1 MSYLYTSVF
10 CCAVGYVA
18 WFALAAATLG
28 QAMIVSFSI
37 GLSINTASVLLRK
50 VIQSYVG
57 FFPSAVLIT
66 LLGLVVGLVI
76 GGTLALND
84 PMGLFTQNSQAL
96 LVSGVFGCIGYA
108 VVSTREVLLRTQVK
122 LAEVQ
127 LATEVQE
134 KLLARAELRR
144 LQAQIEPHFLFNTL
158 TSVAALIRH
167 DAQAAEHMLENFTVL
182 LRSILDRTR
191 SAETTLAAELE
202 VVDAYLAIQSV
213 RMPERLS
220 YSIEHDPALDAVIL
234 PPLILQPLVENA
246 VKYGI
251 ETNQDGGQIRVT
263 TATKSDKLEIRLIDS
278 GQGMDVTAEQGIGIS
293 NVQERLRSAVDGALL
308 TFSQRP
314 EGGFEALITLP
325 YPSERAQLQ
334 GET

>member
-1 MSYLYTSVF
+1 
-10 CCAVGYVA
+10 
-18 WFALAAATLG
+18 
-28 QAMIVSFSI
+28 
-37 GLSINTASVLLRK
+37 
-50 VIQSYVG
+50 
-57 FFPSAVLIT
+57 
-66 LLGLVVGLVI
+66 
-76 GGTLALND
+76 
-84 PMGLFTQNSQAL
+84 MGLFTQNSQAL

-158 TSVAALIRH
+158 TSVAALIRQ

-251 ETNQDGGQIRVT
+251 EANQDGGQIRVT

-325 YPSERAQLQ
+325 YPSERAQLL

>member
-1 MSYLYTSVF
+1 
-10 CCAVGYVA
+10 
-18 WFALAAATLG
+18 
-28 QAMIVSFSI
+28 
-37 GLSINTASVLLRK
+37 
-50 VIQSYVG
+50 
-57 FFPSAVLIT
+57 
-66 LLGLVVGLVI
+66 
-76 GGTLALND
+76 
-84 PMGLFTQNSQAL
+84 
-96 LVSGVFGCIGYA
+96 
-108 VVSTREVLLRTQVK
+108 
-122 LAEVQ
+122 
-127 LATEVQE
+127 
-134 KLLARAELRR
+134 
-144 LQAQIEPHFLFNTL
+144 
-158 TSVAALIRH
+158 
-167 DAQAAEHMLENFTVL
+167 
-182 LRSILDRTR
+182 
-191 SAETTLAAELE
+191 
-202 VVDAYLAIQSV
+202 
-213 RMPERLS
+213 MPERLS

-263 TATKSDKLEIRLIDS
+263 TPTKSDKLEIRLIDS